1 MPRSI
6 PNSKEAEQAVL
17 SAMFLSKSALDK
29 VFETID
35 ETAFYYDNNRKI
47 FLALKDLYI

>member
-1 MPRSI
+1 MLRSV

-29 VFETID
+29 VFEAID
-35 ETAFYYDNNRKI
+35 ENAFYPAVLHEEGVI
-47 FLALKDLYI
+47 